1 MRLVSCGASESQR
14 SARMTDPRGLSSHAV
29 FASVHVKALTLVNRL
44 SALAAMV
51 ELAGEDA
58 SRCVDGVELEEWRA
72 QITESARQAG
82 AILAEV
88 NAGALA
94 DERADL
100 GALLRDVLAPLQRYF
115 GRRELKIDAPRLPES
130 LFVRA
135 EPELVRSALAAMIDV
150 VTRPAR
156 AGERVSIRH
165 VADAGRVSLSV
176 SLDASAPI
184 TPPSLDVQLVEV
196 HAWLEMRR
204 GSLAVSRDADSVSVV
219 LTLPRHERC

>member
-1 MRLVSCGASESQR
+1 
-14 SARMTDPRGLSSHAV
+14 MTDPRGLSSHAV
-29 FASVHVKALTLVNRL
+29 FASVHVKALALVNRL

-58 SRCVDGVELEEWRA
+58 ACCVDGVELEEWRA

-88 NAGALA
+88 SAGASP

-135 EPELVRSALAAMIDV
+135 ALAAMIDV

-204 GSLAVSRDADSVSVV
+204 GSLAVSRDGDSVSVV